1 MKTDLK
7 KEDFIR
13 VLEQYNQTYN
23 IQKSEYEQ
31 LDLKTKDYYIQTIL
45 FKKSFGMYSEE
56 ETHKIY
62 EDFVKEFNQ
71 SMHEKN
77 SLKYELTNIVQMYN
91 QLLLI
96 INERYG
102 SVDGYEKLKLDI

>member
-1 MKTDLK
+1 METDLK

-13 VLEQYNQTYN
+13 VLEQYKQMYN
-23 IQKSEYEQ
+23 VQKSEYEQ
-31 LDLKTKDYYIQTIL
+31 LDLKTKDCYIKTIL
-45 FKKSFGMYSEE
+45 FKKSFGIYSEE

-62 EDFVKEFNQ
+62 ENFVEDFNQ
-71 SMHEKN
+71 SIHEKK
-77 SLKYELTNIVQMYN
+77 SLEYKLTNTVQMYN

-102 SVDGYEKLKLDI
+102 SVNGYEELKLDI